1 MQRHN
6 TSKQSA
12 AVERYEQSMHYQTA
26 VMRRKTE
33 SKTGKGDLLS
43 DALHKR
49 GRLPIFEMARYASG
63 KPLAERSARL
73 VRGNAFP

>member
-1 MQRHN
+1 MR
-6 TSKQSA
+6 
-12 AVERYEQSMHYQTA
+12 YQTA
-26 VMRRKTE
+26 MIRRKME

-63 KPLAERSARL
+63 KPLAAFSTRL